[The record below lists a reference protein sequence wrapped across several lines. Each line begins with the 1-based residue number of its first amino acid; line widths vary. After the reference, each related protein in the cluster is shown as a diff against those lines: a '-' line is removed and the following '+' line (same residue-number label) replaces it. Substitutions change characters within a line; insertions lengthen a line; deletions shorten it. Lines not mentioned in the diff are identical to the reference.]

1 MPRDAA
7 PRKACCLI
15 SEVLAEAGLDRE
27 RSRQIRRQLMHGLI
41 QLCQWQLERL
51 DASGPDAAPAS
62 GRSGRRK
69 ARKVAVD

>member
-15 SEVLAEAGLDRE
+15 SEVLGEAGLDRE
-27 RSRQIRRQLMHGLI
+27 RARTLRRQVLHGII

-51 DASGPDAAPAS
+51 EASGPEARRSA
-62 GRSGRRK
+62 RSGRNR
-69 ARKVAVD
+69 ARKVALD

>member
-27 RSRQIRRQLMHGLI
+27 RARALRSQVLHGII

-51 DASGPDAAPAS
+51 ESAGPNAGS
-62 GRSGRRK
+62 GRSRKGR
-69 ARKVAVD
+69 ARKVALD

>member
-1 MPRDAA
+1 MPREAA

-27 RSRQIRRQLMHGLI
+27 RARQLRSQLLRGII

-51 DASGPDAAPAS
+51 ETSGAAAPSA
-62 GRSGRRK
+62 RSGRRK
-69 ARKVAVD
+69 ARKVALD

>member
-7 PRKACCLI
+7 PHKACCLI

-27 RSRQIRRQLMHGLI
+27 RARQLRRQVLHGII

-51 DASGPDAAPAS
+51 EASGAGGTPSSD
-62 GRSGRRK
+62 RSGRRK
-69 ARKVAVD
+69 ARKVALD